1 MRAYDS
7 IGTLLLWRVRC
18 ARPRE
23 FYLFG
28 VGRAGCGGG
37 PLGLPTGIGLEKSGS
52 GENGSAI
59 VLPPFCDR
67 VRLLLLAVDLRRD
80 AYRRRKVLRVDHP
93 CVLGI

>member
-1 MRAYDS
+1 MIQSA
-7 IGTLLLWRVRC
+7 RC
-18 ARPRE
+18 CCGECVVHAHASY
-23 FYLFG
+23 YLFG